1 MTYSTDFIVVERMVD
16 MITNHLS
23 KADNIIVSKVV
34 YVVSKLSMVVDGRW

>member
-1 MTYSTDFIVVERMVD
+1 

-34 YVVSKLSMVVDGRW
+34 YVVSKLSMVVDGMVGGRYNIYTKDL